1 VFTLFHF
8 RSLQSTIMSQV
19 KRILFPTDFS
29 PSAQNA
35 FKHCLILADYYQA
48 KIEVLHVVFPEYA
61 AMDVPVVS
69 MATTREKVDAA
80 VSVMHSFLELGLSQT
95 QALYTFQSIPKV
107 EKKVEIGIAVGTIVK
122 LAEDHHADLIMMG
135 TKGSH
140 NTLEKAFGSV
150 STGVIEQAKCPV
162 MLIPEFTQWK
172 PTHIVAYAS
181 DLSESDPY
189 HFWKAAEMLTPFHPL
204 LHVINIHKGNAHDQI
219 AIDELKKIFS
229 DNTPAVQIS
238 FHQEKHDSIATGLEE
253 FVDNYGVDLL
263 VMYSPHRSW
272 VERWFHHSQTR
283 DVAFT
288 TRIPLL
294 VIKS

>member
-1 VFTLFHF
+1 M
-8 RSLQSTIMSQV
+8 IMSQV
-19 KRILFPTDFS
+19 KKILFPTDFS
-29 PSAQNA
+29 PTAQNA

-80 VSVMHSFLELGLSQT
+80 IPVMHSFLELGLSQT
-95 QALYTFQSIPKV
+95 QALYTFQAIPRV
-107 EKKVEIGIAVGTIVK
+107 EEKVEIGIAIGTIVK
-122 LAEDHHADLIMMG
+122 MANEHDVDLIMMG

-162 MLIPEFTQWK
+162 MLIPEFAQWK
-172 PTHIVAYAS
+172 PTHIVAYAT

-204 LHVINIHKGNAHDQI
+204 LHVINIHKGDAHDQI

-229 DNTPAVQIS
+229 NNTPAVQIS
-238 FHQEKHDSIATGLEE
+238 FHQEKHDSITDGLEV

>member
-1 VFTLFHF
+1 
-8 RSLQSTIMSQV
+8 MSQV

-95 QALYTFQSIPKV
+95 QAMYTFQSIPKV
-107 EKKVEIGIAVGTIVK
+107 EEKVEMGIAVGTIVK
-122 LAEDHHADLIMMG
+122 LAEDRHADLIMMG

-162 MLIPEFTQWK
+162 MLIPEFAQWK

-204 LHVINIHKGNAHDQI
+204 LHVINIHKGDAHDQI

>member
-1 VFTLFHF
+1 
-8 RSLQSTIMSQV
+8 MSQV

-29 PSAQNA
+29 PAAQNA

-48 KIEVLHVVFPEYA
+48 KIELLHVVFPEYA

-80 VSVMHSFLELGLSQT
+80 VSVMHSFVELGLSQT
-95 QALYTFQSIPKV
+95 QALYTFQTIPRVEEKV
-107 EKKVEIGIAVGTIVK
+107 EMGIAVGTIVK
-122 LAEDHHADLIMMG
+122 LANEHHVDLIMMG

-162 MLIPEFTQWK
+162 MLIPEFAQWK

-189 HFWKAAEMLTPFHPL
+189 HFWKAAEILTPFHPL

-272 VERWFHHSQTR
+272 IERWFHHSQTR

>member
-1 VFTLFHF
+1 M
-8 RSLQSTIMSQV
+8 IMSQV
-19 KRILFPTDFS
+19 KKILFPTDFS
-29 PSAQNA
+29 PTAQNA

-80 VSVMHSFLELGLSQT
+80 VPVMHSFLELGLSQA
-95 QALYTFQSIPKV
+95 QAFYTFQAIPRV
-107 EKKVEIGIAVGTIVK
+107 EEKVEIGIAVGTIVK
-122 LAEDHHADLIMMG
+122 MANEHDADLIMMG

-162 MLIPEFTQWK
+162 MLIPEFAQWK
-172 PTHIVAYAS
+172 PTHIVAYAT

-204 LHVINIHKGNAHDQI
+204 LHVINIHKGDAHDQI

-229 DNTPAVQIS
+229 NNTPAVKIS
-238 FHQEKHDSIATGLEE
+238 FHQEKHDSITDGLEV

>member
-1 VFTLFHF
+1 
-8 RSLQSTIMSQV
+8 MSQV
-19 KRILFPTDFS
+19 KKILFPTDFS
-29 PSAQNA
+29 PTAQNA
-35 FKHCLILADYYQA
+35 FKHCLILADCYQA

-80 VSVMHSFLELGLSQT
+80 VPVMHSFVELGLSQT
-95 QALYTFQSIPKV
+95 QALYTFQAIPRV
-107 EKKVEIGIAVGTIVK
+107 EEKVEIGIAVGTIVK
-122 LAEDHHADLIMMG
+122 LANENNTDLIMMG

-162 MLIPEFTQWK
+162 MLIPEFAQWK

-189 HFWKAAEMLTPFHPL
+189 HFWKAADMLTPFHPL
-204 LHVINIHKGNAHDQI
+204 LHVINIHKGDAHDQI

-229 DNTPAVQIS
+229 TNTPAVQIS
-238 FHQEKHDSIATGLEE
+238 FHQEKHDSITDGLEV
-253 FVDNYGVDLL
+253 FIDNYGVDLL

-294 VIKS
+294 IIKS

>member
-1 VFTLFHF
+1 
-8 RSLQSTIMSQV
+8 MSQV
-19 KRILFPTDFS
+19 KKILFPTDFS
-29 PSAQNA
+29 PTAQNA

-69 MATTREKVDAA
+69 MATTREKADAA
-80 VSVMHSFLELGLSQT
+80 VPVMHSFVELGLSQT
-95 QALYTFQSIPKV
+95 QALYTFTAIPRV
-107 EKKVEIGIAVGTIVK
+107 EEMVELGIAVGTIVK
-122 LAEDHHADLIMMG
+122 LANEHNADLIMMG

-162 MLIPEFTQWK
+162 MLIPEFAQWK

-204 LHVINIHKGNAHDQI
+204 LHVINIHRGDAHDQI

-229 DNTPAVQIS
+229 NNTPAVQIS
-238 FHQEKHDSIATGLEE
+238 FHQEKHDSVTDGLEV

-294 VIKS
+294 VIRVEKFRG

>member
-1 VFTLFHF
+1 M
-8 RSLQSTIMSQV
+8 IMSQV
-19 KRILFPTDFS
+19 KKILFPTDFS
-29 PSAQNA
+29 PTAQNA

-80 VSVMHSFLELGLSQT
+80 IPVMHSFLELGLSQT
-95 QALYTFQSIPKV
+95 QALYTFQAIPRV
-107 EKKVEIGIAVGTIVK
+107 EEKVEIGIAVGTIVK
-122 LAEDHHADLIMMG
+122 MANEHDADLIMMG

-162 MLIPEFTQWK
+162 MLIPEFAQWK
-172 PTHIVAYAS
+172 PTHIVAYAT

-204 LHVINIHKGNAHDQI
+204 LHVINIHKGDAHDQI

-229 DNTPAVQIS
+229 NNTPAVQIS
-238 FHQEKHDSIATGLEE
+238 FHQEKHDSITDGLEV

>member
-1 VFTLFHF
+1 
-8 RSLQSTIMSQV
+8 MSQV

-80 VSVMHSFLELGLSQT
+80 VSVMHSFVELGLSQT

-107 EKKVEIGIAVGTIVK
+107 EEKVEIGIAVGTIVK
-122 LAEDHHADLIMMG
+122 LAEDRHADLIMMG

-162 MLIPEFTQWK
+162 MLIPEFAQWK

-189 HFWKAAEMLTPFHPL
+189 HFWKAAELLTPFHPL
-204 LHVINIHKGNAHDQI
+204 LHVINIHKGNAHDQV

>member
-1 VFTLFHF
+1 M
-8 RSLQSTIMSQV
+8 IMSQV
-19 KRILFPTDFS
+19 KKILFPTDFS
-29 PSAQNA
+29 PTAQNA

-80 VSVMHSFLELGLSQT
+80 VPVMHSFLELGLSQT
-95 QALYTFQSIPKV
+95 QALYTFQAIPRV
-107 EKKVEIGIAVGTIVK
+107 EEKVEIGIAVGTIVK
-122 LAEDHHADLIMMG
+122 MANEHDADLIMMG

-162 MLIPEFTQWK
+162 MLIPEFAQWK

-189 HFWKAAEMLTPFHPL
+189 HFWKATEMLTPFHPL
-204 LHVINIHKGNAHDQI
+204 LHVINIHKGNAHDQV

-229 DNTPAVQIS
+229 NNTPAVQIS
-238 FHQEKHDSIATGLEE
+238 FHQEKHDSVTDGLEV

>member
-1 VFTLFHF
+1 M
-8 RSLQSTIMSQV
+8 IMSQV
-19 KRILFPTDFS
+19 KKILFPTDFS
-29 PSAQNA
+29 PTAQNA

-48 KIEVLHVVFPEYA
+48 KIEILHVVFPEYA

-80 VSVMHSFLELGLSQT
+80 VPVMHSFLELGLSQT
-95 QALYTFQSIPKV
+95 QALYTFQAIPRV
-107 EKKVEIGIAVGTIVK
+107 EEKVEIGIAIGTIIK
-122 LAEDHHADLIMMG
+122 MANEHDADLIMMG

-162 MLIPEFTQWK
+162 MLIPEFAQWK

-204 LHVINIHKGNAHDQI
+204 LHVINIHKGDAHDQI

-229 DNTPAVQIS
+229 NNTPAVQIS
-238 FHQEKHDSIATGLEE
+238 FHQEKHDSITDGLDV

>member
-1 VFTLFHF
+1 M
-8 RSLQSTIMSQV
+8 IMSQV
-19 KRILFPTDFS
+19 KKILFPTDFS
-29 PSAQNA
+29 PTAQNA

-69 MATTREKVDAA
+69 MTTTREKVDAA
-80 VSVMHSFLELGLSQT
+80 VPVMHSFLELGLSQT
-95 QALYTFQSIPKV
+95 QALYTFQAIPRV
-107 EKKVEIGIAVGTIVK
+107 EEKVEIGIAVGTIVK
-122 LAEDHHADLIMMG
+122 MANEHDADLIMMG

-162 MLIPEFTQWK
+162 MLIPEFAQWK
-172 PTHIVAYAS
+172 PTHIIAYAS

-189 HFWKAAEMLTPFHPL
+189 HFWKATEMLTPFHPL
-204 LHVINIHKGNAHDQI
+204 LHVINIHKGDAHDQI

-229 DNTPAVQIS
+229 NNTPAVQIS
-238 FHQEKHDSIATGLEE
+238 FHQEKHDSITDGLEV
-253 FVDNYGVDLL
+253 FIDNYGVDLL

>member
-1 VFTLFHF
+1 M
-8 RSLQSTIMSQV
+8 IMSQV
-19 KRILFPTDFS
+19 KKILFPTDFS
-29 PSAQNA
+29 PTAQNA

-80 VSVMHSFLELGLSQT
+80 IPVMHSFLELGLSQT
-95 QALYTFQSIPKV
+95 QALYTFQAIPRV
-107 EKKVEIGIAVGTIVK
+107 EEKVEIGIAVGTIVK
-122 LAEDHHADLIMMG
+122 MANEHDADLIMMG

-150 STGVIEQAKCPV
+150 STGVIEQAQCPV
-162 MLIPEFTQWK
+162 MLIPEFAQWK
-172 PTHIVAYAS
+172 PTHIVAYAT

-204 LHVINIHKGNAHDQI
+204 LHVINIHKGDAHDQI

>member
-1 VFTLFHF
+1 
-8 RSLQSTIMSQV
+8 MSEV
-19 KRILFPTDFS
+19 KKILFPTDFS

-61 AMDVPVVS
+61 ALDVPVVS

-80 VSVMHSFLELGLSQT
+80 VSVMHSFVELGLSQT

-107 EKKVEIGIAVGTIVK
+107 EEKVEMGIAVGTIVK
-122 LAEDHHADLIMMG
+122 LAEDRHADLIMMG

-140 NTLEKAFGSV
+140 NTLEKAFGSI

-162 MLIPEFTQWK
+162 MLIPEFAQWK

-204 LHVINIHKGNAHDQI
+204 LHVINIHKGGAHDQI

-238 FHQEKHDSIATGLEE
+238 FHQEKHDSVATGLEE
-253 FVDNYGVDLL
+253 FVDNYGVDML

>member
-1 VFTLFHF
+1 
-8 RSLQSTIMSQV
+8 MSQV

-80 VSVMHSFLELGLSQT
+80 ESVMHSFLELGLSQT
-95 QALYTFQSIPKV
+95 QALYTFQAIPKV
-107 EKKVEIGIAVGTIVK
+107 EEKVEIGIAVGTIVK
-122 LAEDHHADLIMMG
+122 LAEDRHADLIMMG

-162 MLIPEFTQWK
+162 MLIPEFAQWK

-189 HFWKAAEMLTPFHPL
+189 HFWKAAELLTPFHPL
-204 LHVINIHKGNAHDQI
+204 LHVINIHKGDAHDQI

>member
-1 VFTLFHF
+1 M
-8 RSLQSTIMSQV
+8 IMSQV
-19 KRILFPTDFS
+19 KKILFPTDFS
-29 PSAQNA
+29 PTAQNA

-80 VSVMHSFLELGLSQT
+80 VPVMHSFVELGLSQT
-95 QALYTFQSIPKV
+95 QALYTFQAIPRV
-107 EKKVEIGIAVGTIVK
+107 EEKVEIGIAIGTIIK
-122 LAEDHHADLIMMG
+122 LANEHDADLIMMG

-162 MLIPEFTQWK
+162 MLIPEFAQWK
-172 PTHIVAYAS
+172 PTHIIAYAS

-189 HFWKAAEMLTPFHPL
+189 HFWKATEMLTPFHPL
-204 LHVINIHKGNAHDQI
+204 LHVINIHKGDAHDQI

-229 DNTPAVQIS
+229 NNTPAVQIS
-238 FHQEKHDSIATGLEE
+238 FHQEKHDSITDGLEV
-253 FVDNYGVDLL
+253 FIDNYGVDLL

>member
-1 VFTLFHF
+1 M
-8 RSLQSTIMSQV
+8 IMSQV
-19 KRILFPTDFS
+19 KKILFPTDFS
-29 PSAQNA
+29 PTAQNA

-80 VSVMHSFLELGLSQT
+80 IPVMHSFLELGLSQT
-95 QALYTFQSIPKV
+95 QALYTFQAIPKV
-107 EKKVEIGIAVGTIVK
+107 EEKVEIGIAVGTIVK
-122 LAEDHHADLIMMG
+122 MANEHNADLIMMG

-162 MLIPEFTQWK
+162 MLIPEFAQWK

-204 LHVINIHKGNAHDQI
+204 LHVINIHKGDAHDQI

-229 DNTPAVQIS
+229 NNTPAVQIS
-238 FHQEKHDSIATGLEE
+238 FHQEKHDSITDGLEV
-253 FVDNYGVDLL
+253 FIDNYGVDLL

>member
-1 VFTLFHF
+1 M
-8 RSLQSTIMSQV
+8 IMSQV
-19 KRILFPTDFS
+19 KKILFPTDFS
-29 PSAQNA
+29 PTAQNA

-80 VSVMHSFLELGLSQT
+80 LPVMHSFVELGLSQT
-95 QALYTFQSIPKV
+95 QALYTFQAIPRV
-107 EKKVEIGIAVGTIVK
+107 EEKVEIGIAVGTIVK
-122 LAEDHHADLIMMG
+122 LANEHSADLIMMG

-162 MLIPEFTQWK
+162 MLIPEFAQWK

-204 LHVINIHKGNAHDQI
+204 LHVINIHKGDAHDQI
-219 AIDELKKIFS
+219 AIDELKKIFNN
-229 DNTPAVQIS
+229 NTPAVKIS
-238 FHQEKHDSIATGLEE
+238 FHQEKHDSISDGLEV

-283 DVAFT
+283 NVAFT

>member
-1 VFTLFHF
+1 M
-8 RSLQSTIMSQV
+8 IMSQV
-19 KRILFPTDFS
+19 KKILFPTDFS
-29 PSAQNA
+29 PTAQNA

-80 VSVMHSFLELGLSQT
+80 VPVMHSFLELGLSQT
-95 QALYTFQSIPKV
+95 QALYTFQAIPRV
-107 EKKVEIGIAVGTIVK
+107 EEKVEIGIAIGTIIK
-122 LAEDHHADLIMMG
+122 MANEHDADLIMMG

-162 MLIPEFTQWK
+162 MLIPEFAQWK
-172 PTHIVAYAS
+172 PTHIVAYAT

-229 DNTPAVQIS
+229 NNTPAVKIS
-238 FHQEKHDSIATGLEE
+238 FHQEKHDSITDGLEV

>member
-1 VFTLFHF
+1 M
-8 RSLQSTIMSQV
+8 IMSQV
-19 KRILFPTDFS
+19 KKILFPTDFS
-29 PSAQNA
+29 PTAQNA

-80 VSVMHSFLELGLSQT
+80 VPVMHSFLELGLSQT
-95 QALYTFQSIPKV
+95 QALYTFQAIPRV
-107 EKKVEIGIAVGTIVK
+107 EEKVEIGIAVGTIVK
-122 LAEDHHADLIMMG
+122 MANEHDADLIMMG

-162 MLIPEFTQWK
+162 MLIPEFAQWK
-172 PTHIVAYAS
+172 PTHIVAYAT

-229 DNTPAVQIS
+229 NNTPAVKIS
-238 FHQEKHDSIATGLEE
+238 FHQEKHDSITDGLEV

>member
-1 VFTLFHF
+1 
-8 RSLQSTIMSQV
+8 MSQV
-19 KRILFPTDFS
+19 KKILFPTDFS
-29 PSAQNA
+29 PTAQNA

-80 VSVMHSFLELGLSQT
+80 IPVMHSFLELGLSQT
-95 QALYTFQSIPKV
+95 QALYTFQAIPKV
-107 EKKVEIGIAVGTIVK
+107 EEKVEIGIAVGTIVK
-122 LAEDHHADLIMMG
+122 MANEHNADLIMMG

-162 MLIPEFTQWK
+162 MLIPEFAQWK

-204 LHVINIHKGNAHDQI
+204 LHVINIHKGDAHDQI

-229 DNTPAVQIS
+229 NNTPAVQIS
-238 FHQEKHDSIATGLEE
+238 FHQEKHDSITDGLEV
-253 FVDNYGVDLL
+253 FIDNYGVDLL

>member
-1 VFTLFHF
+1 
-8 RSLQSTIMSQV
+8 
-19 KRILFPTDFS
+19 
-29 PSAQNA
+29 
-35 FKHCLILADYYQA
+35 
-48 KIEVLHVVFPEYA
+48 
-61 AMDVPVVS
+61 
-69 MATTREKVDAA
+69 
-80 VSVMHSFLELGLSQT
+80 
-95 QALYTFQSIPKV
+95 
-107 EKKVEIGIAVGTIVK
+107 
-122 LAEDHHADLIMMG
+122 
-135 TKGSH
+135 
-140 NTLEKAFGSV
+140 
-150 STGVIEQAKCPV
+150 V
-162 MLIPEFTQWK
+162 MLIPEFAQWK

-189 HFWKAAEMLTPFHPL
+189 HFWKAAELLTPFHPL
-204 LHVINIHKGNAHDQI
+204 LHVINIHKGDAHDQI

>member
-1 VFTLFHF
+1 
-8 RSLQSTIMSQV
+8 MSQV

-29 PSAQNA
+29 PTAQNA

-80 VSVMHSFLELGLSQT
+80 IPVMHSFVELGLSQT

-107 EKKVEIGIAVGTIVK
+107 EEKVEIGIAIGTIVK
-122 LAEDHHADLIMMG
+122 LANEHNADLIMMG

-162 MLIPEFTQWK
+162 MLIPEFAQWK
-172 PTHIVAYAS
+172 PTHIIAYAS

-204 LHVINIHKGNAHDQI
+204 LHVINIHKGDAHDEI

-229 DNTPAVQIS
+229 NNTPAVKIS
-238 FHQEKHDSIATGLEE
+238 FHQEKHDSITDGLEV
-253 FVDNYGVDLL
+253 FIDNYGVDLL

-294 VIKS
+294 VIKN

>member
-1 VFTLFHF
+1 M
-8 RSLQSTIMSQV
+8 IMSQV
-19 KRILFPTDFS
+19 KKILFPTDFS
-29 PSAQNA
+29 PTAQNA

-80 VSVMHSFLELGLSQT
+80 VPVMHSFLELGLSQT
-95 QALYTFQSIPKV
+95 QALYTFQAIPRV
-107 EKKVEIGIAVGTIVK
+107 EEKVEIGIAVGTIVK
-122 LAEDHHADLIMMG
+122 LANEQDADLIMMG

-162 MLIPEFTQWK
+162 MLIPEFAQWK

-204 LHVINIHKGNAHDQI
+204 LHVINIHKGDAHDQI

-229 DNTPAVQIS
+229 NNTPAVKIS
-238 FHQEKHDSIATGLEE
+238 FHQEKHDSITDGLEV

>member
-1 VFTLFHF
+1 M
-8 RSLQSTIMSQV
+8 IMSQV
-19 KRILFPTDFS
+19 KKILFPTDFS
-29 PSAQNA
+29 PTAQNA

-80 VSVMHSFLELGLSQT
+80 IPVMHSFLELGLSQT
-95 QALYTFQSIPKV
+95 QALYTFQAIPRV
-107 EKKVEIGIAVGTIVK
+107 EEKVEIGIAVGTIVK
-122 LAEDHHADLIMMG
+122 QANEHDADLIMMG

-162 MLIPEFTQWK
+162 MLIPEFAQWK
-172 PTHIVAYAS
+172 PTHIVAYAT

-204 LHVINIHKGNAHDQI
+204 LHVINIHKGDAHDQI

>member
-1 VFTLFHF
+1 M
-8 RSLQSTIMSQV
+8 IMSQV
-19 KRILFPTDFS
+19 KKILFPTDFS
-29 PSAQNA
+29 PTAQNA

-80 VSVMHSFLELGLSQT
+80 IPVMHSFLELGLSQT
-95 QALYTFQSIPKV
+95 QALYTFQAIPRV
-107 EKKVEIGIAVGTIVK
+107 EEKVEIGIAIGTIVK
-122 LAEDHHADLIMMG
+122 MANEHDVDLIMMG

-162 MLIPEFTQWK
+162 MLIPEFAQWK
-172 PTHIVAYAS
+172 PTHIVAYAT

-204 LHVINIHKGNAHDQI
+204 LHVINIHKGDAHDQI

-229 DNTPAVQIS
+229 NNTPAVKIS
-238 FHQEKHDSIATGLEE
+238 FHQEKHDSITDGLEV

>member
-1 VFTLFHF
+1 M
-8 RSLQSTIMSQV
+8 IMSQV
-19 KRILFPTDFS
+19 KKILFPTDFS
-29 PSAQNA
+29 PTAQNA

-69 MATTREKVDAA
+69 MTTTREKVDAA
-80 VSVMHSFLELGLSQT
+80 VPVMHSFLELGLSQT
-95 QALYTFQSIPKV
+95 QALYTFQAIPRV
-107 EKKVEIGIAVGTIVK
+107 EEKVEIGIAVGTIVK
-122 LAEDHHADLIMMG
+122 MANEHGADLIMMG

-162 MLIPEFTQWK
+162 MLIPEFAQWK
-172 PTHIVAYAS
+172 PTHIIAYAS

-189 HFWKAAEMLTPFHPL
+189 HFWKATEMLTPFHPL
-204 LHVINIHKGNAHDQI
+204 LHVINIHKGDAHDQI

-229 DNTPAVQIS
+229 NNTPAVQIS
-238 FHQEKHDSIATGLEE
+238 FHQEKHDSITDGLEV
-253 FVDNYGVDLL
+253 FIDNYGVDLL

>member
-1 VFTLFHF
+1 M
-8 RSLQSTIMSQV
+8 IMSQV
-19 KRILFPTDFS
+19 KKILFPTDFS
-29 PSAQNA
+29 PTAQNA

-80 VSVMHSFLELGLSQT
+80 VPVMHSFLELGLSQT
-95 QALYTFQSIPKV
+95 QALYTFQAIPRV
-107 EKKVEIGIAVGTIVK
+107 EEKVEIGIAVGTIVK
-122 LAEDHHADLIMMG
+122 MANEHDADLIMMG

-150 STGVIEQAKCPV
+150 STGVIEQAQCPV
-162 MLIPEFTQWK
+162 MLIPEFAQWK
-172 PTHIVAYAS
+172 PTHIVAYAT

-204 LHVINIHKGNAHDQI
+204 LHVINIHKGDAHDQI

-229 DNTPAVQIS
+229 NNTPAVQIS
-238 FHQEKHDSIATGLEE
+238 FHQEKHDSITDGLEV

>member
-1 VFTLFHF
+1 M
-8 RSLQSTIMSQV
+8 IMSQV
-19 KRILFPTDFS
+19 KKILFPTDFS
-29 PSAQNA
+29 PTAQNA

-80 VSVMHSFLELGLSQT
+80 VPVMHSFLELGLSQT
-95 QALYTFQSIPKV
+95 QALYTFQAIPRV
-107 EKKVEIGIAVGTIVK
+107 EEKVEIGIAIGTIVK
-122 LAEDHHADLIMMG
+122 LANEHDVDLIMMG

-162 MLIPEFTQWK
+162 MLIPEFAQWK

-204 LHVINIHKGNAHDQI
+204 LHVINIHKGDAHDQI

-229 DNTPAVQIS
+229 NNTPAVQIS
-238 FHQEKHDSIATGLEE
+238 FHQEKHDSITDGLEV

-283 DVAFT
+283 NVAFT

>member
-1 VFTLFHF
+1 M
-8 RSLQSTIMSQV
+8 IMSQV
-19 KRILFPTDFS
+19 KKILFPTDFS
-29 PSAQNA
+29 PTAQNA

-80 VSVMHSFLELGLSQT
+80 VPVMHSFLELGLAQT
-95 QALYTFQSIPKV
+95 QAFYTFQAIPRV
-107 EKKVEIGIAVGTIVK
+107 EEKVEIGIAVGTIVK
-122 LAEDHHADLIMMG
+122 MANEQDADLIMMG

-162 MLIPEFTQWK
+162 MLIPEFAQWK

-204 LHVINIHKGNAHDQI
+204 LHVINIHKGDAHDQI

-229 DNTPAVQIS
+229 NNTPAVKIS
-238 FHQEKHDSIATGLEE
+238 FHQEKHDSITDGLEV

>member
-1 VFTLFHF
+1 
-8 RSLQSTIMSQV
+8 MSQV
-19 KRILFPTDFS
+19 KKILFPTDFS
-29 PSAQNA
+29 PTAQNA

-80 VSVMHSFLELGLSQT
+80 VPVMHSFVELGLSQT
-95 QALYTFQSIPKV
+95 QALYTFQAIPRV
-107 EKKVEIGIAVGTIVK
+107 EEKVEIGIAVGTIVK
-122 LAEDHHADLIMMG
+122 LANEHDADLIMMG

-162 MLIPEFTQWK
+162 MLIPEFAQWK

-189 HFWKAAEMLTPFHPL
+189 HFWKAADMLTPFHPL
-204 LHVINIHKGNAHDQI
+204 LHVINIHKGDAHDQI

-229 DNTPAVQIS
+229 TNTPAVQIS
-238 FHQEKHDSIATGLEE
+238 FHQEKHDSITDGLEV

>member
-1 VFTLFHF
+1 M
-8 RSLQSTIMSQV
+8 IMSQV
-19 KRILFPTDFS
+19 KKILFPTDFS
-29 PSAQNA
+29 PTAQNA

-48 KIEVLHVVFPEYA
+48 KIEILHVVFPEYA

-69 MATTREKVDAA
+69 MATTREKIDAA
-80 VSVMHSFLELGLSQT
+80 VPVMHSFLELGLSQT
-95 QALYTFQSIPKV
+95 QALYTFQAIPRV
-107 EKKVEIGIAVGTIVK
+107 EEKVEIGIAIGTIIK
-122 LAEDHHADLIMMG
+122 MANEHDADLIMMG

-162 MLIPEFTQWK
+162 MLIPEFAQWK

-204 LHVINIHKGNAHDQI
+204 LHVINIHKGDAHDQI

-229 DNTPAVQIS
+229 NNTPAVQIS
-238 FHQEKHDSIATGLEE
+238 FHQEKHDSITDGLDV

>member
-1 VFTLFHF
+1 M
-8 RSLQSTIMSQV
+8 IMSQV
-19 KRILFPTDFS
+19 KKILFPTDFS
-29 PSAQNA
+29 PTAQNA

-80 VSVMHSFLELGLSQT
+80 VPVMHSFLELGLSQT
-95 QALYTFQSIPKV
+95 QALYAFQAIPRV
-107 EKKVEIGIAVGTIVK
+107 EEKVEIGIAIGTIVK
-122 LAEDHHADLIMMG
+122 MANEHDADLIMMG

-162 MLIPEFTQWK
+162 MLIPEFAQWK
-172 PTHIVAYAS
+172 PTHIVAYAT

-204 LHVINIHKGNAHDQI
+204 LHVINIHKGDAHDQI

-229 DNTPAVQIS
+229 NNTPAVQIS
-238 FHQEKHDSIATGLEE
+238 FHQEKHDSITDGLEV

-294 VIKS
+294 IIKS

>member
-1 VFTLFHF
+1 M
-8 RSLQSTIMSQV
+8 IMSQV
-19 KRILFPTDFS
+19 KKILFPTDFS
-29 PSAQNA
+29 PTAQNA

-80 VSVMHSFLELGLSQT
+80 VPVMHSFLELGLSQT
-95 QALYTFQSIPKV
+95 QALYTFQAIPRV
-107 EKKVEIGIAVGTIVK
+107 EEKVEIGIAVGTIVK
-122 LAEDHHADLIMMG
+122 LANEQDADLIMMG

-162 MLIPEFTQWK
+162 MLIPEFAQWK

-189 HFWKAAEMLTPFHPL
+189 HFWKATEVLTPFHPL
-204 LHVINIHKGNAHDQI
+204 LHVINIHKGNAHDQV

-229 DNTPAVQIS
+229 NNTPAVQIS
-238 FHQEKHDSIATGLEE
+238 FHQEKHDSVTDGLEV

>member
-1 VFTLFHF
+1 
-8 RSLQSTIMSQV
+8 MSQV
-19 KRILFPTDFS
+19 KKILFPTDFS
-29 PSAQNA
+29 PTAQNA

-80 VSVMHSFLELGLSQT
+80 LPVMHSFVELGLSQT
-95 QALYTFQSIPKV
+95 QALYTFQAIPRV
-107 EKKVEIGIAVGTIVK
+107 EEKVEIGIAVGTIVK
-122 LAEDHHADLIMMG
+122 LANEHSADLIMMG

-162 MLIPEFTQWK
+162 MLIPEFAQWK

-204 LHVINIHKGNAHDQI
+204 LHVINIHKGDAHDQI
-219 AIDELKKIFS
+219 AIDELKKIFNN
-229 DNTPAVQIS
+229 NTPAVKIS
-238 FHQEKHDSIATGLEE
+238 FHQEKHDSISDGLEV

-283 DVAFT
+283 NVAFT

>member
-1 VFTLFHF
+1 M
-8 RSLQSTIMSQV
+8 IMSQV
-19 KRILFPTDFS
+19 KKILFPTDFS
-29 PSAQNA
+29 PTAQNA

-80 VSVMHSFLELGLSQT
+80 VPVMHSFLELGLSQT
-95 QALYTFQSIPKV
+95 QALYTFQSIPRV
-107 EKKVEIGIAVGTIVK
+107 EEKVEIGIAVGTIVK
-122 LAEDHHADLIMMG
+122 LANEHDADLIMMG

-162 MLIPEFTQWK
+162 MLIPEFAQWK

-204 LHVINIHKGNAHDQI
+204 LHVINIHKGDAHDQI

-229 DNTPAVQIS
+229 NNTPAVQIS
-238 FHQEKHDSIATGLEE
+238 FHQEKHDSITDGLEV
-253 FVDNYGVDLL
+253 FIDNYGVDLL